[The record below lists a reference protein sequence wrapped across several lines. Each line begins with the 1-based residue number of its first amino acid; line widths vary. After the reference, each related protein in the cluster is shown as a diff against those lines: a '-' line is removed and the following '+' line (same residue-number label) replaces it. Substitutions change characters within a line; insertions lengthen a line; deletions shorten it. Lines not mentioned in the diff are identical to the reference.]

1 MAKLVSGPS
10 KLIPKKLSAI
20 WMRTSSNVVISKS

>member
-1 MAKLVSGPS
+1 MVKLISGPS

-20 WMRTSSNVVISKS
+20 SMRTGSNVVISKS